1 MAKIIKTNRDLEKE
15 YTMHFK
21 KAKLAFI
28 LSNLI
33 ILGSFVGI
41 GLLFTDTPRIICII
55 MIPLC
60 FFIALLFDEIS
71 KESHTKATILLNGI
85 YGEKITRK
93 IIEKLPDDYLGF
105 QNIKVTYKGE
115 TSEIDMVVVG
125 PNGVFVIETKH
136 LNGHIKGYSGKTWAQ
151 EKVGRRGRV
160 YTNNFYSPIKQA
172 GTHIYH
178 LANYLRDHGGDVYV
192 VGAVYFSNPET
203 TYEGIKTQ
211 NDITVICSKHNGE
224 QALTDYILT
233 MPRCLGKENRALI
246 HQLLIKCAFEK

>member
-21 KAKLAFI
+21 KARLTFI
-28 LSNLI
+28 LSNLFS
-33 ILGSFVGI
+33 LGCFVGV
-41 GLLFTDTPRIICII
+41 GLLFTNTPRIICII
-55 MIPLC
+55 MILLC
-60 FFIALLFDEIS
+60 FFVGFFLDEIS
-71 KESHTKATILLNGI
+71 KENHTKATILLNGI
-85 YGEKITRK
+85 YGERITRK
-93 IIEKLPDDYLGF
+93 IIEKLPDYYVGY
-105 QNIKVTYKGE
+105 QNVKVTYKGE

-136 LNGHIKGYSGKTWAQ
+136 LNGHIKGYSGKTWTQ

-160 YTNNFYSPIKQA
+160 YTNDFYSPIKQA

-178 LANYLRDHGGDVYV
+178 LANYLRDNGGDVYV

-211 NDITVICSKHNGE
+211 NDITVICSKNNGE
-224 QALTDYILT
+224 QALTNYILT
-233 MPRCLGKENRALI
+233 MPRALGKENRAHI
-246 HQLLIKCAFEK
+246 NQLLIKCVLEK